1 MPQGEQFERGADDV
15 TTTADSATLTAREN
29 RTEDGFTGSLP
40 GHATPEA
47 LGEPGEPGAPGAPG
61 APAGEA
67 PAKPGRALPGRPP
80 GIRADSSGLT
90 DRQRRVIEVIRDS
103 VQRRGYPPSMREIGQ
118 AVGLSSTSSVAHQLM
133 ALERKGFLRRDPHRP
148 RAYEVRGS
156 DAPSTQPA
164 DTAGKPAA
172 SYVPLVGRIA
182 AGGPIL
188 AEESVEDVFPLPR
201 QLVGDGE
208 LFVLKVV
215 GDSMVEA
222 AICDGDWV
230 TVRRQPVAENGDIV
244 AAMLDGEATVKR
256 FKREDGHVW
265 LLPHNAAYQPIAGDE
280 ATILG
285 KVVAV
290 MRRI

>member
-1 MPQGEQFERGADDV
+1 M
-15 TTTADSATLTAREN
+15 TTTAETATLTTPERSASRREQTHAMN
-29 RTEDGFTGSLP
+29 RTHVMKDAMTS
-40 GHATPEA
+40 PE
-47 LGEPGEPGAPGAPG
+47 GQKSP
-61 APAGEA
+61 
-67 PAKPGRALPGRPP
+67 RSLPGRPP

-148 RAYEVRGS
+148 RAYEVRAS
-156 DAPSTQPA
+156 DQPTAQPS
-164 DTAGKPAA
+164 DTMGKPAA

-215 GDSMVEA
+215 GDSMIEA

-265 LLPHNAAYQPIAGDE
+265 LLPHNAAYQPIPGDE

-290 MRRI
+290 LRRV